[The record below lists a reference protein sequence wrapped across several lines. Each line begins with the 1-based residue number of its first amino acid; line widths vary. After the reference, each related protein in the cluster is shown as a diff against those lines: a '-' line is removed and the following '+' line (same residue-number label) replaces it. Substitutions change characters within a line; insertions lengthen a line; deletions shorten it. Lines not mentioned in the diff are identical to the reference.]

1 MGAKGKPKTGGAVKG
16 SKHKTSIAGAQV
28 KEIIEKDG
36 NPLEKAVTWL
46 NRLHNKTKPN
56 KDDEK
61 TMIEL
66 LKIVLPFTNRKQPMA
81 LEADV
86 KANMTVLM
94 MPGDE
99 KL

>member
-1 MGAKGKPKTGGAVKG
+1 MGAKGQPKTGGVAKG
-16 SKHKTSIAGAQV
+16 YSRAKKI
-28 KEIIEKDG
+28 KDALGEEG
-36 NPLEKAVTWL
+36 NVLKKAVTWL
-46 NRLHNKTKPN
+46 TKLTNKTKPT

-61 TMIEL
+61 TTLEL
-66 LKIVLPFTNRKQPMA
+66 FKIVLPYLERRMPQA